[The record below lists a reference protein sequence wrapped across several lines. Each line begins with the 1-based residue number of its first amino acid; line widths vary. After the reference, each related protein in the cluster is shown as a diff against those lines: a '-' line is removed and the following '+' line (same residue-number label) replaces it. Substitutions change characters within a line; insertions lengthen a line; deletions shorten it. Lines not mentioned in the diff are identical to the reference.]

1 MTDNSHEI
9 GIVKAVSQHRTVVE
23 MQVSEACDS
32 CGARILCRPG
42 RNGHH
47 EMVVQNS
54 VHASVGDVVKLDET
68 GNLLLIFS
76 FLQYGLP
83 LLGLLGGIFI
93 IYALKPALFSVRF
106 ELVMTAG
113 GFIGLILGG
122 ILAHRLLGYLAGRI
136 DCVFKISAILK

>member
-1 MTDNSHEI
+1 MTDTSHEI
-9 GIVKAVSQHRTVVE
+9 GIVKAVSQHQTVVE
-23 MQVSEACDS
+23 LQVSDACES

-42 RNGHH
+42 RNGLH

-68 GNLLLIFS
+68 GNLLLILS
-76 FLQYGLP
+76 LIQYGLP

-93 IYALKPALFSVRF
+93 IYGLKPTLFSLRF

-122 ILAHRLLGYLAGRI
+122 ILAHRLLGYLSGRI
-136 DCVFKISAILK
+136 NCVFKISAILK